1 MDLGLAGKTA
11 LVTGAS
17 KGIGLAVAH
26 VLAAEGCSLHIAA
39 RTKADL
45 EAARDDLN
53 AKYGAQVTVHAG
65 SLADSATATSVSEA
79 CKDVDI
85 LVNNAGAIPAG
96 DIEMIDEAT
105 WREAW
110 DLKVFGYI
118 NISRIIYPAM
128 CQRGSGVIVNVLGN
142 AAVRP
147 SPNYI
152 AGAAGNSS
160 LVGFTKALGRESY
173 DHGVRVVGIHPGP
186 IETERL
192 VILRKTHA
200 KKELGDESRWRE
212 MMSDGPG
219 GRVGTSEECANV
231 VAFLASDK
239 ASWVNGVVFS
249 VDGGGALR

>member
-26 VLAAEGCSLHIAA
+26 ALAAEGCSLHIAA
-39 RTKADL
+39 RTELDL
-45 EAARDDLN
+45 AAARDDIN

-65 SLADSATATSVSEA
+65 SLADSAAA
-79 CKDVDI
+79 CALAETCKNVDI

-96 DIEMIDEAT
+96 DIEMVDET
-105 WREAW
+105 IWREAW

-118 NISRIIYPAM
+118 NISRVIYPAM
-128 CQRGSGVIVNVLGN
+128 CKRGSGVIVNVLGN

-147 SPNYI
+147 SPNYV

-160 LVGFTKALGRESY
+160 LVGFTKALARESY
-173 DHGVRVVGIHPGP
+173 DHGVRVVGINPGP

-192 VILRKTHA
+192 VTLQKVHA
-200 KKELGDESRWRE
+200 QKQFGDESRWRE
-212 MMSDGPG
+212 LMSDGPG

-249 VDGGGALR
+249 VDGGGSLR

>member
-1 MDLGLAGKTA
+1 MDLGLNGKTA

-17 KGIGLAVAH
+17 KGIGRAVAEA
-26 VLAAEGCSLHIAA
+26 LAAEGCSLHIAS
-39 RTKADL
+39 RTGADL
-45 EAARDDLN
+45 EKARDEIN
-53 AKYGAQVTVHAG
+53 AAHGAQVTVHAG
-65 SLADSATATSVSEA
+65 DLSDSATACKLAET

-96 DIEMIDEAT
+96 DIEMIDEET
-105 WREAW
+105 WRTAW

-128 CQRGSGVIVNVLGN
+128 CKRGSGVIVNVLGN

-160 LVGFTKALGRESY
+160 LVGFTRGLGRESF

-192 VILRKTHA
+192 VTMRKVQA
-200 KKELGDESRWRE
+200 EKELGDPERWQE
-212 MMSDGPG
+212 LPVEGPG

-249 VDGGGALR
+249 VDGGGSLR

>member
-1 MDLGLAGKTA
+1 MDLGLNGKTA

-17 KGIGLAVAH
+17 KGIGRAVAE
-26 VLAAEGCSLHIAA
+26 VLAAEGCSLHIAS
-39 RTKADL
+39 RTAADL
-45 EAARDDLN
+45 ETARDEIN

-65 SLADSATATSVSEA
+65 DLGDSATATRVAEA
-79 CKDVDI
+79 CRDVDI

-96 DIEMIDEAT
+96 DIEMVDEAT
-105 WREAW
+105 WRTAW

-118 NISRIIYPAM
+118 NISRIVYPAM
-128 CQRGSGVIVNVLGN
+128 CKRGSGVIVNVLGN

-160 LVGFTKALGRESY
+160 LVGFTRALGRESY

-192 VILRKTHA
+192 VTLQKVHA
-200 KKELGDESRWRE
+200 QKQFGDENRWRE
-212 MMSDGPG
+212 LMNGPG

-231 VAFLASDK
+231 VAFLVSDK

-249 VDGGGALR
+249 VDGGGSLR

>member
-26 VLAAEGCSLHIAA
+26 VLAAEGCSLHIAS
-39 RTKADL
+39 RTEADL
-45 EAARDDLN
+45 NAARDDIN
-53 AKYGAQVTVHAG
+53 AKYGAQVTVHACN
-65 SLADSATATSVSEA
+65 LADSTSATVLAEA
-79 CKDVDI
+79 CKDVAI

-96 DIEMIDEAT
+96 DIEMVDEAT

-128 CQRGSGVIVNVLGN
+128 CKRSSGVIINVLGN

-160 LVGFTKALGRESY
+160 LTGFTRALGRESY

-192 VILRKTHA
+192 VTLQKVHA
-200 KKELGDESRWRE
+200 KINLGDENRWRE
-212 MMSDGPG
+212 LMTGPG
-219 GRVGTSEECANV
+219 GRVGTPEECANV

-239 ASWVNGVVFS
+239 ASWVNGVIFS
-249 VDGGGALR
+249 VDGGGSLR

>member
-1 MDLGLAGKTA
+1 MDLGLDGKTA

-17 KGIGLAVAH
+17 KGIGRAVAE
-26 VLAAEGCSLHIAA
+26 VLAAEGCSLHIAS
-39 RTKADL
+39 RTRSDL
-45 EAARDDLN
+45 EAARDAIN
-53 AKYGAQVTVHAG
+53 AAHGVQVTVHAG
-65 SLADSATATSVSEA
+65 DLGDSATACALAEQ

-96 DIEMIDEAT
+96 DIEMVDENT
-105 WREAW
+105 WRTAW

-128 CQRGSGVIVNVLGN
+128 CRRGSGVIVNVLGN

-147 SPNYI
+147 SPGYV

-173 DHGVRVVGIHPGP
+173 DRGVRVVGINPGP

-192 VILRKTHA
+192 VTLQKVHA
-200 KKELGDESRWRE
+200 QRQFGDESRWRE
-212 MMSDGPG
+212 LLSDGPG

-249 VDGGGALR
+249 VDGGGSLR